1 LPKIAL
7 DSYAEACFICIIGGV
22 VPPENKGK
30 SMTTTITNRQRW
42 DIRNLADIRTAL
54 RLSANLGGQ
63 AVDCPTRIGHDQI
76 LALVR
81 VYAEDLK
88 YCSRNGAT
96 AVWGTLRD
104 ERAFQLVLA
113 RSK

>member
-1 LPKIAL
+1 
-7 DSYAEACFICIIGGV
+7 
-22 VPPENKGK
+22 
-30 SMTTTITNRQRW
+30 MTTTTTTTNRQRW

-54 RLSANLGGQ
+54 RLSANLGGK

-76 LALVR
+76 ITIIR

-88 YCSRNGAT
+88 YCARHGAT